1 MKKKII
7 LRSVLGFP
15 IGITIGYLI
24 TIFISLGWA
33 NGYYSPCVPELIDV
47 MGNEINAVI
56 LQTLLCGLLGTGF
69 VASSVIWDIE
79 HWSIMKQTGIYFS
92 IISLIMMPIAYFT
105 YWMEHSVIGF
115 LSYFGIFVL
124 IFVVIWIIQFAI
136 AKHNVKKMNE
146 NLHKTNGNRNG

>member
-1 MKKKII
+1 MKKNII

-69 VASSVIWDIE
+69 AASSVIWDIE